1 MRQNR
6 TERLNFGQGKNFML
20 REKSQRLKG
29 KGSPSVNKGG
39 WGEQQTETMR
49 VAALS
54 TGEVARGDRP
64 LYAEFD

>member
-1 MRQNR
+1 
-6 TERLNFGQGKNFML
+6 ML
-20 REKSQRLKG
+20 REKSQKLKG